1 MGKSVVEMDFQLIDN
16 YISEFSLTVFNK
28 IQNNSDLEIEANVG
42 FRIININEKDMI
54 GQIELKY
61 DVDIVDE
68 VKNVG
73 KIILIMNALFKGKE
87 SLKKEQFEEK
97 LKIDGATIVSHLCR
111 AYINSATALSG
122 MPTINMPLINFN
134 QFFEEAVEESNV
146 NTTK

>member
-73 KIILIMNALFKGKE
+73 KIILIMNALFKGEE

>member
-1 MGKSVVEMDFQLIDN
+1 MGKSVVETELQLIDN